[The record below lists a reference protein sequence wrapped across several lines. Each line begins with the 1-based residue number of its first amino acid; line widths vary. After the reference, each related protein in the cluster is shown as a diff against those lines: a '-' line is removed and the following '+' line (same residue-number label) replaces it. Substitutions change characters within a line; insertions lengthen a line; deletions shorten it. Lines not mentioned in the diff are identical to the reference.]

1 MKNAIDVLDES
12 GLRTG
17 EVLSRSDTH
26 RLGKLH
32 RVVHLYLFDTK
43 DRLLLQRR
51 ASTVDHFPGALT
63 ISVLGHVDAGE
74 SSMDTVERELEE
86 ELGLSRER
94 VSIRFLFSYRR
105 DAVLSEEYIDRQF
118 NDVYAAWGDF
128 ALSDVAVDSAEV
140 AGVCLVEFAEFV
152 AMASDPSSALADV
165 YRDEARDLVYFL
177 AKRFGTTSQSIC
189 ETHLPS

>member
-1 MKNAIDVLDES
+1 MKGAIDVLDET

-17 EVLSRSDTH
+17 EILSRSDVH

-32 RVVHLYLFDTK
+32 RVVHLYLFDANG
-43 DRLLLQRR
+43 RLLLQRR
-51 ASTVDHFPGALT
+51 SLAVDHFPGALT

-86 ELGLSRER
+86 ELGLSRDR
-94 VSIRFLFSYRR
+94 VSTRFLFSYRR
-105 DAVLSEEYIDRQF
+105 DAILSDEYIDRQL

-128 ALSDVAVDSAEV
+128 TLSDVTIDNMEV
-140 AGVCLVEFAEFV
+140 ADVSLVEFPAFI
-152 AMASDPSSALADV
+152 AMASDPNSALADV

-177 AKRFGTTSQSIC
+177 SKQFGAANQLTTI
-189 ETHLPS
+189 

>member
-17 EVLSRSDTH
+17 EILSRSDIH

-43 DRLLLQRR
+43 GRLLLQRR
-51 ASTVDHFPGALT
+51 SSTVDHFPGALT

-74 SSMDTVERELEE
+74 SSMDTAERELEE
-86 ELGLSRER
+86 ELGLSREK
-94 VSIRFLFSYRR
+94 VATRFLFSYRR
-105 DAVLSEEYIDRQF
+105 DAILNDEYIDRQF
-118 NDVYAAWGDF
+118 NDVYAASGDF
-128 ALSDVAVDSAEV
+128 ALSDVAIDNSEV
-140 AGVCLVEFAEFV
+140 TGVSLVEFAEFM
-152 AMASDPSSALADV
+152 AMTSDPNSALADV

-177 AKRFGTTSQSIC
+177 SKQAAAQK
-189 ETHLPS
+189 

>member
-1 MKNAIDVLDES
+1 MKNGIDVLDES

-17 EVLSRSDTH
+17 EVLSRLDIH

-43 DRLLLQRR
+43 GRLLLQRR
-51 ASTVDHFPGALT
+51 SLTVDHFPGALT

-86 ELGLSRER
+86 ELGFSRGR

-105 DAVLSEEYIDRQF
+105 DATLSDEYIDRQF

-128 ALSDVAVDSAEV
+128 TLSDVAVDGEEV
-140 AGVCLVEFAEFV
+140 TGVSLVEFAEFV

-177 AKRFGTTSQSIC
+177 ARQFLTVDQVTAI
-189 ETHLPS
+189 

>member
-17 EVLSRSDTH
+17 EVLSRSDIH

-32 RVVHLYLFDTK
+32 RVVHLYLFDAK
-43 DRLLLQRR
+43 GRLLLQRR
-51 ASTVDHFPGALT
+51 SLTVDHFPGALI
-63 ISVLGHVDAGE
+63 ISVLGHVDAGA
-74 SSMDTVERELEE
+74 SSMETAERELEE

-105 DAVLSEEYIDRQF
+105 DAVLSDEYIDRQF

-128 ALSDVAVDSAEV
+128 TLLDVTVDTREV
-140 AGVCLVEFAEFV
+140 TGVSLVEFAEFTG
-152 AMASDPSSALADV
+152 MASDPSSALADV

-177 AKRFGTTSQSIC
+177 SKQFGALDQSIAI
-189 ETHLPS
+189 